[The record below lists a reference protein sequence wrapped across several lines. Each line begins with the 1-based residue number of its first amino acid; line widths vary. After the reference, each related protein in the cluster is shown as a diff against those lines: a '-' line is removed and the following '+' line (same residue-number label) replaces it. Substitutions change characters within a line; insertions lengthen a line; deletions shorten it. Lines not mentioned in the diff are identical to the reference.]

1 MGFKVIMPRPQCAKL
16 SAEEHQNVLRIALW
30 QRALRAVSQKR
41 TGREGEKRGILPDGL
56 PLQFLRKAAKLFPST
71 KNGKKNA
78 SNRKTH
84 LKHHEVP

>member
-1 MGFKVIMPRPQCAKL
+1 MGFKRITPRQCAKL

-56 PLQFLRKAAKLFPST
+56 PLQFLREAAKLFPST
-71 KNGKKNA
+71 KNEKKKNA

-84 LKHHEVP
+84 LKHYEVP